1 MSQALQVGIDMAKQS
16 FTAAYRV
23 GKAETELGCFANE
36 PTGYEALHRRLT
48 SACESLEMEQIQL
61 IVEATGGYEAALL
74 TYAYEQ
80 GWGVSM
86 PNPLR
91 VRQWAQ
97 GVGYRVKT
105 DRVDARI
112 LAHYGVDCRPP
123 LRPQLAVA
131 VTEMDSLLKRR
142 LDLEQARQKEQTRL
156 SELVGRP
163 GISPKVQESLRQVI
177 DALRDALAEIEQA
190 IEELQQRHQPFAA
203 EAQRLLPLPGV
214 GPKVLWPLVVKLM
227 QFHNLTSGQGDAAAF
242 VAFIGLDPQPHI
254 SGSSVHKHPGI
265 SKMGDSELRRLL
277 YMGAL
282 GAISGDNPLRT
293 FYRRLLDRGKAK
305 KVALVAVA
313 RKLLVWAWT
322 LFSRQSQWNPHFHQ
336 IGA

>member
-1 MSQALQVGIDMAKQS
+1 
-16 FTAAYRV
+16 
-23 GKAETELGCFANE
+23 
-36 PTGYEALHRRLT
+36 
-48 SACESLEMEQIQL
+48 
-61 IVEATGGYEAALL
+61 
-74 TYAYEQ
+74 
-80 GWGVSM
+80 M
-86 PNPLR
+86 PRPKGPRLR

-105 DRVDARI
+105 APRGHPVDARI
-112 LAHYGVDCRPP
+112 LAHYGVAPSGHPRPP
-123 LRPQLAVA
+123 FGCPLDAQLAVE

-156 SELVGRP
+156 SELSGRP
-163 GISPKVQESLRQVI
+163 GVSPKVQESLQQVI
-177 DALRDALAEIEQA
+177 NALSEALADIEQA
-190 IEELQQRHQPFAA
+190 IDERKPRHQPFVA
-203 EAQRLLPLPGV
+203 EQQRLLPLPGV
-214 GPKVLWPLVVKLM
+214 GSKVLWPLVVKLM
-227 QFHNLTSGQGDAAAF
+227 QFHNLTSGEGDARGF
-242 VAFIGLDPQPHI
+242 VAFLGLDPQPHS
-254 SGSSVHKHPGI
+254 SGSSVNKHPGI

-282 GAISGDNPLRT
+282 GAISGNNPLRT

-322 LFSRQSQWNPHFHQ
+322 LFSQQTHWNPDFHK